1 MAKKKKNDKP
11 RRVVAHTPSDVY
23 TALLG
28 VAFAFV
34 LVGLLYV
41 GWRSNELFGSFMPQ
55 AAL

>member
-1 MAKKKKNDKP
+1 MAKKKKDDKP

-28 VAFAFV
+28 VAFGFV

>member
-1 MAKKKKNDKP
+1 MYSSITRWSMLRAE
-11 RRVVAHTPSDVY
+11 DVY

-55 AAL
+55 PAL